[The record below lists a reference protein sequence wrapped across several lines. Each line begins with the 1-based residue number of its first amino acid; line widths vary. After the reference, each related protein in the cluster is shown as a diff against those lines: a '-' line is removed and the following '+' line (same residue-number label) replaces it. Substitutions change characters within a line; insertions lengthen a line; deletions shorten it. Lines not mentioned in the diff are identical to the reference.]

1 MNDIELPRQDAEGNY
16 YISYSQYSTWKELKS
31 FNLGILGKQEYI
43 LSYFMGVKWPDQ
55 GWAQFG
61 SDVEDY
67 ICTKDKAEAFTE
79 SEKETLAK
87 IKPIGVFQKEIKL
100 WILPNVYVYG
110 FIDDCNDVMSW
121 LRDYKTASNNS
132 RQRYYKDDY
141 TQLDIYAMF
150 AYQETGKIPEK
161 LEVCII
167 ERKGNC
173 FGMVERRDLLSVGKE
188 IWYHERETS
197 PERLAKIKG
206 NLIAAILEISNAYKL
221 FKKLNK

>member
-1 MNDIELPRQDAEGNY
+1 MTDIELPRQDADGNY

-43 LSYFMGVKWPDQ
+43 LGYFLGVEWPDQ

-61 SDVEDY
+61 SEVEDY
-67 ICTKDKAEAFTE
+67 ICTKDKSEKFGVL
-79 SEKETLAK
+79 EKETLDK
-87 IKPIGVFQKEIKL
+87 ITPIGVFQKEIKL
-100 WILPNVYVYG
+100 WIFPNVYIYG
-110 FIDDCNDVMSW
+110 FMDDCNEDMSW

-141 TQLDIYAMF
+141 TQLDIYAMY
-150 AYQETGKIPEK
+150 ALQETGKIPEK

-188 IWYHERETS
+188 IWYHQRETS
-197 PERLAKIKG
+197 QERLDKIKG
-206 NLIAAILEISNAYKL
+206 TITATIFEISNAYKL